1 MAYIFSK
8 CDLYNFVHL
17 SAFTV
22 DTDSLKVEITHL
34 ALFQVLHDPFTEHID
49 TLHHLS
55 LLHNPASYDGF
66 NRWRLLLVLC
76 EYKYSATQKLFNVS
90 QITAVICEY
99 ARKCYIGPFSC
110 GTLHKE
116 EILQSVRAN
125 FGVSFLVIQ
134 ILPNQQY
141 RPKSKF
147 QTKKF
152 LNKEDARVITIC
164 YFRRNIR
171 WYSRFKQFHKNL
183 FGQLFQ
189 YTGMSK

>member
-1 MAYIFSK
+1 MACTFSK
-8 CDLYNFVHL
+8 CDMYNFVHL
-17 SAFTV
+17 LPFTA

-34 ALFQVLHDPFTEHID
+34 ALFQVLHDPFTEHTD
-49 TLHHLS
+49 TLHHLRLS
-55 LLHNPASYDGF
+55 QNPASCAGC
-66 NRWRLLLVLC
+66 NRWRLFFVVC

-125 FGVSFLVIQ
+125 FGVRFLVIR

-141 RPKSKF
+141 IDQKA
-147 QTKKF
+147 
-152 LNKEDARVITIC
+152 N
-164 YFRRNIR
+164 
-171 WYSRFKQFHKNL
+171 FKQ
-183 FGQLFQ
+183 QVPQ
-189 YTGMSK
+189 